1 MTSNKQTKHNQNKTH
16 QQEDR
21 YVSFLGIGCD
31 DNADRLMEMLDNNI
45 QQDKGDRKWQLYF
58 TKKRQQQAQLKHD
71 NLNFIGHQTNTL
83 YEYFNSCEDQQ
94 ASSLLYK
101 IEQQCC

>member
-1 MTSNKQTKHNQNKTH
+1 MSEIE

-21 YVSFLGIGCD
+21 YTTFVGLSCD
-31 DNADRLMEMLDNNI
+31 VNADRLMAMLDNNI
-45 QQDKGDRKWQLYF
+45 STGKGDSKWQTYF
-58 TKKRQQQAQLKHD
+58 TKKRNEQAKLKHD

-83 YEYFNSCEDQQ
+83 YEYFAACDDED
-94 ASSLLYK
+94 AKSLLYK

>member
-1 MTSNKQTKHNQNKTH
+1 MSNNKQAANNATK
-16 QQEDR
+16 DR
-21 YVSFLGIGCD
+21 YVSFLDISCD
-31 DNADRLMEMLDNNI
+31 DNADTLMAILDKHIQANNGA
-45 QQDKGDRKWQLYF
+45 QQWRDYF
-58 TKKRQQQAQLKHD
+58 TQKRQQQQQLKHD

-83 YEYFNSCEDQQ
+83 YEYFSSCEDQQ

>member
-1 MTSNKQTKHNQNKTH
+1 MSNHNQTQNNQLK
-16 QQEDR
+16 DR
-21 YVSFLGIGCD
+21 YVSFVGIDCD
-31 DNADRLMEMLDNNI
+31 ANADHLIAMLDKHI
-45 QQDKGDRKWQLYF
+45 QAGNGEEQWQHYF
-58 TKKRQQQAQLKHD
+58 TQKRQQQRQLKHD

-83 YEYFNSCEDQQ
+83 YEYFSSCEDQL

>member
-1 MTSNKQTKHNQNKTH
+1 MNDKN

-21 YVSFLGIGCD
+21 YSTFVGLSCD
-31 DNADRLMEMLDNNI
+31 ANADRLITLLDDNI
-45 QQDKGDRKWQLYF
+45 NSGKGDSKWQAYF
-58 TKKRQQQAQLKHD
+58 TKKRSEQLKLQHD

-83 YEYFNSCEDQQ
+83 YEYFATCADET
-94 ASSLLYK
+94 AKSLLYK